1 MIRENSMARQPRESD
16 AGAEDALE
24 AAYKR
29 LERALALLETKVEAS
44 KSNVNDGAGSV
55 FDFDRSKLANELDEA
70 RAKQRDLE
78 TAGREASEALGRAIS
93 EIRGALQQAE
103 G

>member
-1 MIRENSMARQPRESD
+1 MARQPRETD

-24 AAYKR
+24 AATKR
-29 LERALALLETKVEAS
+29 LERAVALLETKLEALKIEARDS
-44 KSNVNDGAGSV
+44 AGSL
-55 FDFDRSKLANELDEA
+55 FDFDRNKLADELDHA
-70 RAKQRDLE
+70 RARQKELE
-78 TAGREASEALGRAIS
+78 TAGREASEALGRAIV